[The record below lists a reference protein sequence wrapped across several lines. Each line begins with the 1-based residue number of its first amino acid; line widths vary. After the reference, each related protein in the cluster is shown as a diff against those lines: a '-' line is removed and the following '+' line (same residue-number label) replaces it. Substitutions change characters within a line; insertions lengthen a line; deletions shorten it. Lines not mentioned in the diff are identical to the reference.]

1 MRMRIAFHSETEHK
15 KIEMKKVTLLLVLL
29 VTALMGYAQRAIE
42 VAPAQI
48 TEVEGFNPAA
58 KRVYAELSCEN
69 QLFSTKVKVSIDF
82 GQSTSWLSSMSES
95 RLVDK
100 DGKEIKF
107 NSMIDALNYLTQFG
121 WRFAQAYVVPNG
133 SGSKDSMS
141 VSGTTYWIL
150 YKDVDDYSQITEGF
164 TTKRQQRSN

>member
-1 MRMRIAFHSETEHK
+1 MR
-15 KIEMKKVTLLLVLL
+15 KIILLFVLM
-29 VTALMGYAQRAIE
+29 VGFGVAHAQDVVE

-58 KRVYAELSCEN
+58 KRVYAQLSCEG

-82 GQSTSWLSSMSES
+82 GQSTSWLTSMSES
-95 RLVDK
+95 RLVDRN
-100 DGKEIKF
+100 GKEIKF

-121 WRFAQAYVVPNG
+121 RRFAQAYVVPTG

-141 VSGTTYWIL
+141 VGGTTYWIL

-164 TTKRQQRSN
+164 TTRRQQRGN

>member
-1 MRMRIAFHSETEHK
+1 
-15 KIEMKKVTLLLVLL
+15 
-29 VTALMGYAQRAIE
+29 MGFAQDVVE
-42 VAPAQI
+42 VAPAEI
-48 TEVEGFNPAA
+48 SEVEGFNPAA
-58 KRVYAELSCEN
+58 KRVYAQLSCEE

-82 GQSTSWLSSMSES
+82 GQSTSWLFSMSES

-100 DGKEIKF
+100 NGKEIKF

-121 WRFAQAYVVPNG
+121 WRFAQAYVVPKG
-133 SGSKDSMS
+133 RGGKDSMS

-164 TTKRQQRSN
+164 TTKRQRGGN

>member
-1 MRMRIAFHSETEHK
+1 MRKTALLLF
-15 KIEMKKVTLLLVLL
+15 TLLVS
-29 VTALMGYAQRAIE
+29 AQMGYAQDVLDI
-42 VAPAQI
+42 APAQVN
-48 TEVEGFNPAA
+48 EVEGFNPAA
-58 KRVYAELSCEN
+58 KRVYAQLSCEE

-82 GQSTSWLSSMSES
+82 GQSTSWLFSMSES

-107 NSMIDALNYLTQFG
+107 NSMIDAMNYLTQFG
-121 WRFAQAYVVPNG
+121 WRFAQAYVVPKG
-133 SGSKDSMS
+133 SGGKDSMS

-164 TTKRQQRSN
+164 TTKRQRGGN

>member
-1 MRMRIAFHSETEHK
+1 
-15 KIEMKKVTLLLVLL
+15 MKKVALLLVLL
-29 VTALMGYAQRAIE
+29 VSALLGYAQEAIE
-42 VAPAQI
+42 VTPAQI

-58 KRVYAELSCEN
+58 KRVYAQLSCEG

-121 WRFAQAYVVPNG
+121 WRFAQAYVVPTG
-133 SGSKDSMS
+133 IGGD
-141 VSGTTYWIL
+141 VGGTTYWIL

-164 TTKRQQRSN
+164 TTRRQLSDN

>member
-1 MRMRIAFHSETEHK
+1 
-15 KIEMKKVTLLLVLL
+15 MKKTTLLFVLL
-29 VTALMGYAQRAIE
+29 VSAFMAFAQDALE

-58 KRVYAELSCEN
+58 KRVYAQLSCEG

-82 GQSTSWLSSMSES
+82 GQSTSWLTSMSDS
-95 RLVDK
+95 RLVDRN
-100 DGKEIKF
+100 GKEIKF

-121 WRFAQAYVVPNG
+121 WRFAQAYVVPTG
-133 SGSKDSMS
+133 SGDKDSLS
-141 VSGTTYWIL
+141 VGGTTYWIL

-164 TTKRQQRSN
+164 TTKCQQRNN

>member
-1 MRMRIAFHSETEHK
+1 MTLFTFSFKTEL
-15 KIEMKKVTLLLVLL
+15 KIIKMKKTVLLFVLL
-29 VTALMGYAQRAIE
+29 VSTLMGFAQDAVE

-48 TEVEGFNPAA
+48 SEVEGFNPAA
-58 KRVYAELSCEN
+58 KRVYAQLSCEG

-121 WRFAQAYVVPNG
+121 WRFAQAYVVPTG
-133 SGSKDSMS
+133 SGGRDSMS
-141 VSGTTYWIL
+141 VGGTTYWIL
-150 YKDVDDYSQITEGF
+150 YKDVDNYNQITEGF
-164 TTKRQQRSN
+164 TTKRQQRGN

>member
-1 MRMRIAFHSETEHK
+1 MRMRLAFHSETEHH
-15 KIEMKKVTLLLVLL
+15 KIEMKKFTFLLVLL
-29 VTALMGYAQRAIE
+29 VTALMGYAQDAIE

-58 KRVYAELSCEN
+58 KRVYAQLSCEG

-121 WRFAQAYVVPNG
+121 WRFAQAYVVP
-133 SGSKDSMS
+133 SGSSNS
-141 VSGTTYWIL
+141 ISSTTYWIL

-164 TTKRQQRSN
+164 TTKRQQRGN